1 MTNRLT
7 YIFTFAYPIVGSFS
21 LLGIRTLLVTP
32 REKSAP
38 KPNTVACLQAASG
51 IFPPPESARCLI
63 WQVASETE
71 SVFHQVWLEFIKFCD
86 DRGLKYTVRMLTP
99 TLEGSVITYEVFIF
113 PIFLF
118 VFLYSERTL
127 NKLLSDVL
135 DERAGGFVSSSF
147 LFLTYVSNLHV
158 HSKVLKIIFL

>member
-1 MTNRLT
+1 
-7 YIFTFAYPIVGSFS
+7 
-21 LLGIRTLLVTP
+21 
-32 REKSAP
+32 
-38 KPNTVACLQAASG
+38 
-51 IFPPPESARCLI
+51 
-63 WQVASETE
+63 
-71 SVFHQVWLEFIKFCD
+71 
-86 DRGLKYTVRMLTP
+86 MLTP

-118 VFLYSERTL
+118 VFLCSERTL

>member
-1 MTNRLT
+1 
-7 YIFTFAYPIVGSFS
+7 
-21 LLGIRTLLVTP
+21 
-32 REKSAP
+32 
-38 KPNTVACLQAASG
+38 
-51 IFPPPESARCLI
+51 
-63 WQVASETE
+63 
-71 SVFHQVWLEFIKFCD
+71 
-86 DRGLKYTVRMLTP
+86 MLTP

-147 LFLTYVSNLHV
+147 FVLNLCQQFART
-158 HSKVLKIIFL
+158 LKSVKNYFSLGQRKK

>member
-1 MTNRLT
+1 
-7 YIFTFAYPIVGSFS
+7 
-21 LLGIRTLLVTP
+21 
-32 REKSAP
+32 
-38 KPNTVACLQAASG
+38 
-51 IFPPPESARCLI
+51 
-63 WQVASETE
+63 
-71 SVFHQVWLEFIKFCD
+71 
-86 DRGLKYTVRMLTP
+86 MLTP

-158 HSKVLKIIFL
+158 HSTVLKIIFLYGKIKNEPVYSSIYRC